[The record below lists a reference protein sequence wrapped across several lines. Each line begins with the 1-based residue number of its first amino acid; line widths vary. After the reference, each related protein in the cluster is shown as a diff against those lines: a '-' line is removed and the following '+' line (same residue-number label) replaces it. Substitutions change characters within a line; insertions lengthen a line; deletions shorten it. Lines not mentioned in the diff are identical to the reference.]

1 MGDLVAH
8 LPAISLADLEI
19 WRTMSPLI
27 CFDIV
32 KWHQPERVLRQFGL
46 QQGIPPSCSIELD
59 LHSVDR
65 RGRHKY
71 DWGAFHAQY
80 ITLWGSHEE
89 RIVTAP
95 PMVGVMQFHDPYMEW
110 YRRITRCLITP
121 PLHRD
126 QMRYHSTVVASQL
139 LVKKFN
145 L

>member
-8 LPAISLADLEI
+8 FSKISLADQEI

-32 KWHQPERVLRQFGL
+32 KWHRPERVLRQFGL

-59 LHSVDR
+59 LHFVDR

-80 ITLWGSHEE
+80 IYLMG
-89 RIVTAP
+89 
-95 PMVGVMQFHDPYMEW
+95 
-110 YRRITRCLITP
+110 
-121 PLHRD
+121 
-126 QMRYHSTVVASQL
+126 
-139 LVKKFN
+139 
-145 L
+145 